1 MLRALSTAATGME
14 AQELQMD
21 LIANNLANVNTAGFK
36 KVRGEFQDLLY
47 ETIKA
52 PGGTTTT
59 GTQVP
64 TGLQVGQG
72 VHPVATLRQFT
83 VGDLKQTGN
92 SLDLAIEGSGFFQ
105 VQLPNGQLG
114 YTRDGSFKVDSE
126 GRLVT
131 ASGFLL
137 EPSITLPVDTKSV
150 TIAPD
155 GSVSIVRADNPAAVQ
170 AGQLS
175 TVVFT
180 NPAGLEAQGHNLF
193 AETTASGQPQ
203 VVVPGTSGS
212 GRLSQGFIEMSNV
225 KVVEEMID
233 LISAQRAY
241 ETNSK
246 VIQAADEMLRTT
258 SNLR

>member
-47 ETIKA
+47 ETIKS
-52 PGGTTTT
+52 PGGVSTT
-59 GTQVP
+59 GNQVP

-83 VGDLKQTGN
+83 VGELKQTGN
-92 SLDLAIEGSGFFQ
+92 AFDLAIEGSGFFQ
-105 VQLPNGQLG
+105 VQLPSGQLG
-114 YTRDGSFKVDSE
+114 YTRDGSFKTDAE

-131 ASGFLL
+131 ASGYLL
-137 EPSITLPVDTKSV
+137 EPTVTLPADTKSV
-150 TIAPD
+150 TIGPD
-155 GSVSIVRADNPAAVQ
+155 GTVSLVRADSTAAVQ
-170 AGQLS
+170 AGQIT
-175 TVVFT
+175 TVMFT
-180 NPAGLEAQGHNLF
+180 NPARLEAQGHNLF
-193 AETTASGQPQ
+193 VETTASGTPQ
-203 VVVPGTSGS
+203 VVAPGTSGS
-212 GRLSQGFIEMSNV
+212 GRLSQGYVEMSNV